1 MYHIRYAKMCI
12 DNNYE
17 GYGWIGMDVCTESNT
32 VRTPQKY
39 CRSYIIQH
47 PKSVLQKYLS
57 YLISKIRKIR
67 VTEAINIVHIMGMQN
82 MRETF

>member
-1 MYHIRYAKMCI
+1 MKDMVGLVWMY
-12 DNNYE
+12 
-17 GYGWIGMDVCTESNT
+17 VSTESNT

-57 YLISKIRKIR
+57 YLISKIQKIR
-67 VTEAINIVHIMGMQN
+67 VTEAINIVHIMSMQN

>member
-1 MYHIRYAKMCI
+1 MVGPVWTYVSTKS
-12 DNNYE
+12 D
-17 GYGWIGMDVCTESNT
+17 T

-57 YLISKIRKIR
+57 YLISEIRKIR
-67 VTEAINIVHIMGMQN
+67 VTEAIYIVDIMSMQN